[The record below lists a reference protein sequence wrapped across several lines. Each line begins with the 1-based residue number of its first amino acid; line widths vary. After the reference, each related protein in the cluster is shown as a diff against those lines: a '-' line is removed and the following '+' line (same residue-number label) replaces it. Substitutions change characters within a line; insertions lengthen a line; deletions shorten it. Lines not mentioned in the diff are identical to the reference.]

1 MLIFLL
7 LRRLS
12 PRAATIT
19 GAVLAAAGTVLV
31 ALAIAMA
38 AGLLIHGIAL
48 VVTGAIFCTSA
59 IVSRRRARPAAQTE
73 PVTAPAMAGHG
84 K

>member
-19 GAVLAAAGTVLV
+19 GAVLVAAGAVLV
-31 ALAIAMA
+31 ALSVA
-38 AGLLIHGIAL
+38 AAAALLVHGIAL
-48 VVTGAIFCTSA
+48 VVIGAIFWAS
-59 IVSRRRARPAAQTE
+59 VLVKRQRARPAAQTE
-73 PVTAPAMAGHG
+73 SVSAPAMAGHS